1 MIFLTAWLLLPALLL
16 ALLIDRWLGEPPA
29 AIHPVVGMGKYLDF
43 CGRYAAPLEN
53 SPKQT
58 LRTRLRSRVLG
69 ALFWLLGAALVVGMA
84 YALQNLLV
92 VVLLRELLTTA
103 YPYSWAWGMALLL
116 ALLLKP
122 LFAWRMLATEV
133 QAVDAALQISLEAG
147 RERVSRLVSRDT
159 SALSA
164 NQVRE
169 AAIATLAENFN
180 DSLVAPLFW
189 FCIGGLPAAA
199 LYRYANTADA
209 CWGYIGVRQGRMW
222 TDAGWLAARADDAL
236 SWLPARLSAIII
248 LIAAQAY
255 LTPKNPKNTLK
266 NIRAN
271 AHLTPSPN
279 SGWPM
284 AAAALAL
291 NLRLGKAGH
300 YALNPEGGACEA
312 DSIARALPLLRR
324 SWRGILLTCALL
336 CTLAWAALLIEN
348 FIAYAGGLGV

>member
-58 LRTRLRSRVLG
+58 LHTRLLSRVLG

-84 YALQNLLV
+84 YALQTLLV
-92 VVLLRELLTTA
+92 LMLLHELLTTA

-122 LFAWRMLATEV
+122 LFAWRMLAAEV

-169 AAIATLAENFN
+169 AAITTLAENFN

-209 CWGYIGVRQGRMW
+209 CWGYIGVRQGRVW

-248 LIAAQAY
+248 LIAAQAG
-255 LTPKNPKNTLK
+255 LAACKPFFMPKNTSLFK
-266 NIRAN
+266 
-271 AHLTPSPN
+271 LTPRSCQMPFWRCNSWTGMASSTSLPSNTPVICAGRLSAQCSKWPN
-279 SGWPM
+279 C
-284 AAAALAL
+284 A
-291 NLRLGKAGH
+291 K
-300 YALNPEGGACEA
+300 
-312 DSIARALPLLRR
+312 R
-324 SWRGILLTCALL
+324 SC
-336 CTLAWAALLIEN
+336 CTLRKWLEIST
-348 FIAYAGGLGV
+348 IT